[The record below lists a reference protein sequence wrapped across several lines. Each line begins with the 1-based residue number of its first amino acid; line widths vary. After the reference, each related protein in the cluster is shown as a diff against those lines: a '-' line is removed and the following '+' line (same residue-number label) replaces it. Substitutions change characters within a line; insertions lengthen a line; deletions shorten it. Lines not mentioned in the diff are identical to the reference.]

1 VPPDCNRNRVD
12 DAIDVSSG
20 NSQDVND
27 DGIPDECQIGEVD
40 WTFRG
45 LAEGGSV
52 VATIEGIP
60 ELSFATCV
68 VAVATTAGE
77 SPATV
82 AANLAAALD
91 ADACLDPQSFHAMA
105 MGSGVWMSGFL
116 LSYSRASL
124 EIDDP
129 GLDYEVPILKIPTLS
144 EWGLVLMALLL
155 AAAGVV
161 ATARREAG

>member
-1 VPPDCNRNRVD
+1 
-12 DAIDVSSG
+12 
-20 NSQDVND
+20 
-27 DGIPDECQIGEVD
+27 
-40 WTFRG
+40 
-45 LAEGGSV
+45 
-52 VATIEGIP
+52 
-60 ELSFATCV
+60 
-68 VAVATTAGE
+68 
-77 SPATV
+77 
-82 AANLAAALD
+82 
-91 ADACLDPQSFHAMA
+91 
-105 MGSGVWMSGFL
+105 MSGFL